1 MGKWNGHIIDSQN
14 DFKNNQAPY
23 TKGKKNILEDYI
35 EEHSPLFHGQIKNA
49 MLMKLMLCQG
59 KSIQL
64 GGRGEGG

>member
-14 DFKNNQAPY
+14 DFKNNQALIQ
-23 TKGKKNILEDYI
+23 KEKNILEDYI